1 MAATRSRPVAV
12 VTGASSG
19 IGAATVVALGR
30 RGYQIVAGARRL
42 ARVRRVVGDLGV
54 ALPLDVTDEESI
66 DQFVSAVSEKFGR
79 IDVLV
84 NNAGLALGLN
94 PIAEARDE
102 DWIEMWE
109 VNVLGLMRMT
119 RSSLPLLRKAKHG
132 HIVNLGSIAGFETY
146 KGGAGYTAS
155 KHAVRAMSRTMR
167 LELNGEPI
175 RVTEIAPGM
184 VETEFSTVRFR
195 GDRKAAKAV
204 YQGVKPLVAED
215 IAECIVFAVTRP
227 PHVDID
233 EIVIRPVAQAA
244 SWLVARKPN

>member
-1 MAATRSRPVAV
+1 MATNRSRPVAV

-42 ARVRRVVGDLGV
+42 TKVRRVVGDLGL
-54 ALPLDVTDEESI
+54 ALPLDVTDLESI
-66 DQFVSAVSEKFGR
+66 EAFVSEVSEKFGR

-94 PIAEARDE
+94 QIEAARDE

-119 RSSLPLLRKAKHG
+119 RSSLPLLRRAKHG

-155 KHAVRAMSRTMR
+155 KHAVRAMSRTLR

-215 IAECIVFAVTRP
+215 IADCIVFAVTRP

>member
-1 MAATRSRPVAV
+1 MPASRSRPIAV

-19 IGAATVVALGR
+19 IGAASAVALGR

-42 ARVRRVVGDLGV
+42 ARVQRVIGDLGL
-54 ALPLDVTDEESI
+54 ALPLDVADPGSI
-66 DQFVSAVSEKFGR
+66 DGFVAEVAKTFGR

-84 NNAGLALGLN
+84 NNAGLALGLT
-94 PIAEARDE
+94 PIDKAKDE
-102 DWIEMWE
+102 DWIGMWQ
-109 VNVLGLMRMT
+109 VNVLGLMRVT
-119 RSSLPLLRKAKHG
+119 RACMPLLRKAKHG

-146 KGGAGYTAS
+146 KGGAGYTAT
-155 KHAVRAMSRTMR
+155 KHAVRAISRTMR

-184 VETEFSTVRFR
+184 VETEFSTVRFG

-215 IAECIVFAVTRP
+215 IADCIVFAVTRP

-244 SWLVARKPN
+244 SWLVARKS